1 MTGQFGQLTVKLVN
15 MKKVEKGL
23 GLPSILFLL
32 FLTLKLTNNIDWS
45 WWWVTSP
52 LWIPFSILFG
62 VFLIAFTI
70 FLIWGIILAFR
81 GKTSDEISER
91 FNKYIKKPQQ

>member
-1 MTGQFGQLTVKLVN
+1 MTGQFGRLTVRLVS
-15 MKKVEKGL
+15 MKNIERVL
-23 GLPSILFLL
+23 GLPSILFFI

-52 LWIPFSILFG
+52 LWIPFSILFS
-62 VFLIAFTI
+62 VFLIAFII
-70 FLIWGIILAFR
+70 FLFWGIILALR
-81 GKTSDEISER
+81 GKTGDEISEK